1 MNESNMQAQTLGS
14 EGSGGIREPAAFAA
28 ERMGKR
34 STDAEKTDTSIGQRT
49 NERTKR
55 GSWILLF
62 ATAASAAAVEAREG
76 RAAERKRLC
85 KMGKKKEVGG
95 ESSGRG
101 SEEGRQHAARTHAP
115 SLLSPKQSSS
125 QRAEGGRKEVAA
137 LRRSVAPSSSSASSF
152 PSFLPSLSPC
162 RDRARRRR
170 SVGLRRRGERGES
183 REGRKE
189 AAEDVECSFCRV
201 CHPFEPQVLE
211 KGCGSEKWL

>member
-1 MNESNMQAQTLGS
+1 MKATCKRRRWGRKE
-14 EGSGGIREPAAFAA
+14 AA
-28 ERMGKR
+28 EYGSPPPLPRKEWGREVRTRRKR
-34 STDAEKTDTSIGQRT
+34 THPSDK
-49 NERTKR
+49 ERTKR
-55 GSWILLF
+55 GSWILLL

-137 LRRSVAPSSSSASSF
+137 LRRSVAPSSSFPPPSS
-152 PSFLPSLSPC
+152 LPAEIEP
-162 RDRARRRR
+162 DVVGR
-170 SVGLRRRGERGES
+170 SVCGGEEKEGRVE
-183 REGRKE
+183 REGR
-189 AAEDVECSFCRV
+189 RL
-201 CHPFEPQVLE
+201 QRM
-211 KGCGSEKWL
+211 